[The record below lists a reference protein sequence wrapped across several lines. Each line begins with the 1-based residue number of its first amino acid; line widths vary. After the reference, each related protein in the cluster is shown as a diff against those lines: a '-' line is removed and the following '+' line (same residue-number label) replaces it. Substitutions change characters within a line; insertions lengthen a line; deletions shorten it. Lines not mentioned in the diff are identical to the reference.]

1 MLHTTSPFSFIL
13 FGASGH
19 LAQLKLY
26 PALYTLA
33 LKERLPDNYNIVGYA
48 RSEMDDESFRKLVE
62 DSIREDMEAVDEAVL
77 KGFLSRVYYHR
88 GQYDQLDDFVKLRG
102 KLDDLEKSFTDPIR
116 LAYLSI
122 PPGVFPDVI
131 NNLCSSQ
138 VHTKKQEFRC
148 IVEKPVGHDAESAEH
163 VYKQLTDCFE
173 EKEIYLLDH
182 YLGKEAVRN
191 VYFLRHAN
199 PILERILKNTLID
212 HVQIVASEQAGIKGR
227 AGYFEHSGTF
237 RDMFQSHLMMM
248 VSLLTMRLVEN
259 DESFQSVRLNALEQF
274 YIPPAKTLDEVVL
287 HAQYADGVVQ
297 EQHVPG
303 YTEEE
308 GVAKDS
314 RTNTYAA
321 LKLVTRMAKWQG
333 VPFYLHS
340 GKRLG
345 KKETR
350 ISIQFQEPRPV
361 GKSANPNRL
370 DIILQ
375 GEAGMKLH
383 LQTKISGTEPEYRP
397 LIMEDPL
404 VCVGDCLPEHAVLL
418 LEAIHGKQQWYLSF
432 DEVRTAWKVVD
443 PLQAHLDKADT
454 PLYTYEAGTAG
465 PEEADDWI
473 KKDGIEWFWG
483 WFW

>member
-1 MLHTTSPFSFIL
+1 MNPMFSTTSPFSFVL

-33 LKERLPDNYNIVGYA
+33 LKERLPDNYNIVGFA
-48 RSEMDDESFRKLVE
+48 RSEMDDDSFRALVE
-62 DSIREDMEAVDEAVL
+62 ESVRKDMGSVDEMVL
-77 KGFLSRVYYHR
+77 KGFLSRVFYHQ
-88 GQYDQLDDFVKLRG
+88 GQYDQTEDFATLRQKLE
-102 KLDDLEKSFTDPIR
+102 DLEKNFKNPIR

-122 PPGVFPDVI
+122 PPGVFNAVI
-131 NNLCSSQ
+131 HNVCSSG
-138 VHTKKQEFRC
+138 VHDKSLGFRC
-148 IVEKPVGHDAESAEH
+148 IVEKPVGHDVESAEEVH
-163 VYKQLTDCFE
+163 DQLRSCYKE
-173 EKEIYLLDH
+173 EEIYLLDH

-191 VYFLRHAN
+191 VYYLRHAN

-212 HVQIVASEQAGIKGR
+212 HVQITASEQAGIEGR

-248 VSLLTMRLVEN
+248 MSLLTMRLVEN
-259 DESFQSVRLNALEQF
+259 DENFQAVRLDALDQF
-274 YIPPAKTLDEVVL
+274 YLPPAKNLNEIVL
-287 HAQYADGVVQ
+287 QGQYADGVVK
-297 EQHVPG
+297 EKHVPG

-308 GVAKDS
+308 GVEKDS

-321 LKLVTRMAKWQG
+321 LKLMTRTSKWQG

-350 ISIQFQEPRPV
+350 ITIQFQEPRPV
-361 GKSANPNRL
+361 GKSASPNRL

-375 GEAGMKLH
+375 GEAGMRLH

-418 LEAIHGKQQWYLSF
+418 LEAIHSKQQWYLSF
-432 DEVRTAWKVVD
+432 EEVRAAWKLVD

-454 PLYTYEAGTAG
+454 PLYKYEAGTAG
-465 PEEADDWI
+465 PEEADDWM
-473 KKDGIEWFWG
+473 KHDNQEWF
-483 WFW
+483 